1 MDNFLIKK
9 IKLWLNQLL
18 ETISKNLSSSSISRN
33 TIVSITK
40 FINDFLYH
48 ELQENE
54 MISNRAR
61 EHIIY
66 IFNDALIKIKDYE
79 LTYKETKDLFDNL
92 RRLYIVTERYKK
104 NKRKSDADRIVA
116 LIKEAEKIL

>member
-54 MISNRAR
+54 MISNRVR